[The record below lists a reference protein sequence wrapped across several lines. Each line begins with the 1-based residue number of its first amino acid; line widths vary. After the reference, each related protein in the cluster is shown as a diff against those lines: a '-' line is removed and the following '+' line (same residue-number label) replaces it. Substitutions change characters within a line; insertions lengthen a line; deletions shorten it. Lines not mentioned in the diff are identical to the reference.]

1 MSHRMI
7 LFVVL
12 GAAGGLAYQ
21 RFIGCRPGGCPI
33 TSNPYVSTLYG
44 AIMGFVLSGGIR

>member
-1 MSHRMI
+1 MTVRTI

-21 RFIGCRPGGCPI
+21 RFVGCRTGTCPI
-33 TSNPYVSTLYG
+33 TANPYASTLYG
-44 AIMGFVLSGGIR
+44 AVMGFLLSGGIR